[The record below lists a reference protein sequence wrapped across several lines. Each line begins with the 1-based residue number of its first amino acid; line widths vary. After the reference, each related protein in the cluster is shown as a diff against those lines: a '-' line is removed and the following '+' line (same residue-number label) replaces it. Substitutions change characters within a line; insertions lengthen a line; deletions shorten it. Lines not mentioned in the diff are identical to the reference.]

1 LPSVGDSVRM
11 AVVAAVQADGS
22 ARATLSVSP
31 TALPE
36 IWMKGEEARD
46 RFRSLVP
53 GLLRFDPESAVVGL
67 CSTLPGEGTST
78 VTAGLA
84 CALAE
89 ARLKVA
95 VIDAQYARPGQ
106 TADLWGGLPSGLA
119 APAITSGESPLGAI
133 DIIGCS
139 RVADGAA
146 PGRLRRLITEARLG
160 ARVVLV
166 DLEPLKE
173 SSQVLGLAGCLHA
186 IYLVVEAERER
197 REVIARAV
205 QGLTRAGLQVAGML
219 LNKRPRPIPDFLY
232 HRL

>member
-1 LPSVGDSVRM
+1 MPSFGDSVRV
-11 AVVAAVQADGS
+11 AVVAAADGP
-22 ARATLSVSP
+22 AGITPSVSP
-31 TALPE
+31 TSLPD

-53 GLLRFDPESAVVGL
+53 GLLRFDSESSVVGL

-89 ARLKVA
+89 ARLTVA
-95 VIDAQYARPGQ
+95 VIDAQCVRPGQ
-106 TADLWGGLPSGLA
+106 TADLWGERPRTLAVPSVA
-119 APAITSGESPLGAI
+119 SGESLLDNI
-133 DIIGCS
+133 DIIDCS
-139 RVADGAA
+139 GFADGA
-146 PGRLRRLITEARLG
+146 GSGHLRRLVTETRPH

-186 IYLVVEAERER
+186 VYLVVEAERER
-197 REVIARAV
+197 REVIARSV
-205 QGLTRAGLQVAGML
+205 QSLTRAGLQVAGML

-232 HRL
+232 HWL